1 MSTDRRLEAFLTPGC
16 EVFSSVQQG
25 QQLWKRDPLDEE
37 SFNAPGRKTFQLLLE
52 RAVGTPLPDM
62 GKLLLLLGDSG
73 TGKTHLVRYFRN
85 LVHGQGL
92 GYVGY
97 MPMTVDTP
105 HYESYVLSHLID
117 SLDRSYDESSGDESG
132 LMRLSDAVMKC
143 CTSAFAPLISAE
155 RILED
160 DELQGVVSSVAYDLQ
175 NLDARFLAVDL
186 DLLRALLFLQHR
198 DVRLRHAVLQWLRC
212 KELSPMDRKVL
223 GSLVPRV
230 DEEAPKRM
238 LEQLGYLMTALGQA
252 FVICVDQMEDISDFK
267 ERPGMEPAFRRAVTA
282 LTHLAGN
289 IPRAVV
295 VLCCLSD
302 FWDHVRERL
311 SNAMRDRIEQDPEP
325 VELDRVVTEDMARAM
340 VARRLAYLYTQ
351 RGATVDPAEPT
362 WPFPAKEFKE
372 FNGRRPRHVLDT
384 CRRYRER
391 AIQEHRLPEQF
402 LLPESTDSR
411 RRGAQHTTSGSISV
425 DLDQAWINFRAA
437 FQTQVPTEEGE
448 IAALLA
454 WAIEVGSQEL
464 DGAARFSVHSR
475 DDRSLEVTRQPEG
488 GQLFVVVCNKP
499 SQGGHLGK
507 QMAEA
512 LKSAVGKV
520 PVLVRTTEFPS
531 SVGTVVA
538 EQISQLKKRGGRRT
552 VLADSDLGELVALRT
567 FKMAHPEFQEW
578 SRTARPITRLK
589 PVSDILGL
597 ERLDTPPP
605 PTSPPSTSRN
615 GSAPSS
621 SPPGHASQSGA
632 TAGMVTSVPR
642 ATGAAGPTRRPEPAV
657 PATVAPP
664 QAGASSPSPSRDSR
678 PEAGTASARELMPR
692 GPDAASQSTASHEE
706 PTGPL
711 RVGIQE
717 GLFSQP
723 ITLEPGELTRH
734 SAFLGGSGSGK
745 TTVALNVVEQL
756 LLRGIPAILVDRKG
770 DLAAYAREESWQKA
784 LEDGPLAERRRL
796 LRERVDVALY
806 TPGRSDGRPLAIPVI
821 PQGLETLP
829 PEERDQGVQQA
840 ADAIAGMLEYKSNPR
855 DKAARAL
862 LGQALRLLVQRP
874 LGMDVTLEV
883 VQQFVQS
890 GDPALVHEADGL
902 DPKSFP
908 KLVQDLAMLRLN
920 TRVLLST
927 GGERLDLEELLGRGP
942 THVPGRTRLSIIST
956 KFLGGTPSVL
966 FWVSQLLLETNRWA
980 SQHPSPELQAVLLF
994 DEADLY
1000 LPAQSQP
1007 ATKQPMENLLKR
1019 ARSAGVGVMLATQ
1032 SPGDFDYKCRENVR
1046 TWFVGR
1052 VKEDTA
1058 LKKLKP
1064 MFTDA
1069 RGGDASARLAAQK
1082 MGQFHVQRDGQV
1094 QQLKAD
1100 RNLIL
1105 TEQLAEDEILRLSR
1119 RTLELSIAAR
1129 LSH

>member
-1 MSTDRRLEAFLTPGC
+1 MSIDRRLEAFLQEGG
-16 EVFSSVQQG
+16 EVFRSVQQG
-25 QQLWKRDPLDEE
+25 QLLWKRDPLDEE
-37 SFNAPGRKTFQLLLE
+37 SFNAPARGTFKRLLE
-52 RAVGTPLPDM
+52 SAVATSAPDT

-117 SLDRSYDESSGDESG
+117 SLDRPYDELSGEDSG

-160 DELQGVVSSVAYDLQ
+160 DELQGMVSSVAYDLQ
-175 NLDARFLAVDL
+175 KTDARFLTVDVE
-186 DLLRALLFLQHR
+186 LLRALLFLQHR

-230 DEEAPKRM
+230 EEDAPKRM
-238 LEQLGYLMTALGQA
+238 LEQLGHLMTALGQA
-252 FVICVDQMEDISDFK
+252 FVICVDQMEDMSDFK
-267 ERPGMEPAFRRAVTA
+267 ERAGMEPAFRRAVTA
-282 LTHLAGN
+282 LTHLGGN

-302 FWDHVRERL
+302 FWEHVRERL

-340 VARRLAYLYTQ
+340 VARRLAYLFTQ
-351 RGATVDPAEPT
+351 RGATVDPADPT
-362 WPFPAKEFKE
+362 WPFPAKDFKE
-372 FNGRRPRHVLDT
+372 FNNKRPRYVLDT

-391 AIQEHRLPEQF
+391 AIQERRLPEQF
-402 LLPESTDSR
+402 LPSEPPDPR
-411 RRGAQHTTSGSISV
+411 RRGTQQDPPGASSA

-437 FQTQVPTEEGE
+437 FQAQVPTEEGE

-464 DGAARFSVHSR
+464 DGGARFSIHSR
-475 DDRSLEVTRQPEG
+475 SDKSLEVTRQPEG
-488 GQLFVVVCNKP
+488 SQLLVALCNKP

-512 LKSAVGKV
+512 LKSAVGKT

-538 EQISQLKKRGGRRT
+538 EQILQLKKRGGRRT
-552 VLADSDLGELVALRT
+552 VLADSDLRELVALRT
-567 FKMAHPEFQEW
+567 FRMAHPEFNEW

-589 PVSDILGL
+589 TVSDILGL
-597 ERLDTPPP
+597 ERLDTTPPP
-605 PTSPPSTSRN
+605 SSTPPMSR
-615 GSAPSS
+615 SA
-621 SPPGHASQSGA
+621 
-632 TAGMVTSVPR
+632 SVPSGGTPGPASHVGAAAVVATSLAR
-642 ATGAAGPTRRPEPAV
+642 ATGVVGSAQQSEPVGPS
-657 PATVAPP
+657 TVAPP
-664 QAGASSPSPSRDSR
+664 QAGGGSTPPPARDSR
-678 PEAGTASARELMPR
+678 PEAGTASARERMPR
-692 GPDAASQSTASHEE
+692 GPDTASQPTTSHEM
-706 PTGPL
+706 PGGPL
-711 RVGIQE
+711 PVGIQE

-723 ITLEPGELTRH
+723 ITLEPAELTRH

-770 DLAAYAREESWQKA
+770 DLAAYAREEAWLKDVA
-784 LEDGPLAERRRL
+784 DGPLAERRRL

-821 PQGLETLP
+821 PRGLETLP

-908 KLVQDLAMLRLN
+908 KLVQDLTMLRLN
-920 TRVLLST
+920 TRVLLAT

-942 THVPGRTRLSIIST
+942 TGVSGRTRLSIIST

-1069 RGGDASARLAAQK
+1069 RGVDVTAKLAGQK
-1082 MGQFHVQRDGQV
+1082 MGHFHVQRDGQV

-1105 TEQLAEDEILRLSR
+1105 
-1119 RTLELSIAAR
+1119 
-1129 LSH
+1129 

>member
-1 MSTDRRLEAFLTPGC
+1 VSTDRRLKAFLTPGC
-16 EVFSSVQQG
+16 EVFSSIQQG

-37 SFNAPGRKTFQLLLE
+37 SFNAPARNTFQRLLE
-52 RAVGTPLPDM
+52 RAVGTPPPDM

-85 LVHGQGL
+85 LMHGQGL

-117 SLDRSYDESSGDESG
+117 SLDRPYDESSGDESG

-155 RILED
+155 CILED
-160 DELQGVVSSVAYDLQ
+160 DELQGMVSSVAYDLQ
-175 NLDARFLAVDL
+175 KVDARFLAVDV

-223 GSLVPRV
+223 GNLVPRV
-230 DEEAPKRM
+230 AEDDPKRM
-238 LEQLGYLMTALGQA
+238 LEQLGHLMSALGQS

-267 ERPGMEPAFRRAVTA
+267 ERPGMEPAFRRAVTI
-282 LTHLAGN
+282 LTHLAGS

-325 VELDRVVTEDMARAM
+325 VELDRVVTEAMARAM
-340 VARRLAYLYTQ
+340 VARRLEFLYAQ
-351 RGATVDPAEPT
+351 RGATVDPADPT
-362 WPFPAKEFKE
+362 WPFPSRDFKE
-372 FNGRRPRHVLDT
+372 FNGKRPRHVLDT
-384 CRRYRER
+384 CRRYRDR
-391 AIQEHRLPEQF
+391 AIQERRLPEQ
-402 LLPESTDSR
+402 LLFTGAAEQRSR
-411 RRGAQHTTSGSISV
+411 GTQPTPSGSNSV

-437 FQTQVPTEEGE
+437 FQAQVPTEEGE

-454 WAIEVGSQEL
+454 WAIEVGSHEL
-464 DGAARFSVHSR
+464 QGAARFFVHPR
-475 DDRSLEVTRQPEG
+475 DEKSLDVTLQPEG
-488 GQLFVVVCNKP
+488 DRLFVAVCNKP
-499 SQGGHLGK
+499 PQGGHLGK

-512 LKSAVGKV
+512 LKSAVGKT

-552 VLADSDLGELVALRT
+552 VLADSDLRELVALRT
-567 FKMAHPEFQEW
+567 FRLAYPEKAFQEW
-578 SRTARPITRLK
+578 GRAARPITRLK

-597 ERLDTPPP
+597 ERLDTTPP
-605 PTSPPSTSRN
+605 PTSPPPPSRN
-615 GSAPSS
+615 GSVPSGGTPGPASRAGAAMGMATALSRSAGPAGLTPTPATAAPPPAGTS
-621 SPPGHASQSGA
+621 SPPP
-632 TAGMVTSVPR
+632 V
-642 ATGAAGPTRRPEPAV
+642 
-657 PATVAPP
+657 
-664 QAGASSPSPSRDSR
+664 RDSR
-678 PEAGTASARELMPR
+678 AEAGTANARGLTPH
-692 GPDAASQSTASHEE
+692 DAEAPSQPTASHEVA
-706 PTGPL
+706 TGPL

-723 ITLEPGELTRH
+723 ITLEPGELTKH

-770 DLAAYAREESWQKA
+770 DLAAYAREEVWLKE
-784 LEDGPLAERRRL
+784 LEDGPLNERHRL
-796 LRERVDVALY
+796 LRECVDVALY

-821 PQGLETLP
+821 PRGMETLP

-902 DPKSFP
+902 DPKSFS

-927 GGERLDLEELLGRGP
+927 SGERLDLEELLGRGP
-942 THVPGRTRLSIIST
+942 SGVQGRTRLSIIST

-980 SQHPSPELQAVLLF
+980 SQHPSPGLQAVLLF

-1032 SPGDFDYKCRENVR
+1032 SPGDLDYKCRENVR

-1069 RGGDASARLAAQK
+1069 RGGDATLRLAGQK
-1082 MGQFHVQRDGQV
+1082 MGQFHIQRDGQV

-1100 RNLIL
+1100 RNVIL
-1105 TEQLAEDEILRLSR
+1105 TEQLAEDEILRLAR
-1119 RTLELSIAAR
+1119 RTLELSTVTR
-1129 LSH
+1129 PPR